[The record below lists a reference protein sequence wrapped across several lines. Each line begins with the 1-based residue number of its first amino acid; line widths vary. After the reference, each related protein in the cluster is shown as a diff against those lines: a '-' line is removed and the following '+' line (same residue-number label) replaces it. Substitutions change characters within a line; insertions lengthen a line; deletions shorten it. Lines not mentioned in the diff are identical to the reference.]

1 MINGP
6 PPVVVLSGKREFN
19 TCLTTLSSSGISSG
33 GLFCT
38 CLDSPIRF
46 VRRGMNES
54 FSKLPSV
61 SNKFFVDVVI
71 GFRNSSSSSSVSLSI
86 FICNCHFRVSD
97 FFFFSRCY
105 CYRCFFRLSF
115 GSLSWALWLGH
126 W

>member
-1 MINGP
+1 M
-6 PPVVVLSGKREFN
+6 VVLSGNSEFN

-54 FSKLPSV
+54 FSKFPSV

-71 GFRNSSSSSSVSLSI
+71 GFRNYSSSSSVSLSFLI
-86 FICNCHFRVSD
+86 FFVTVTSEFQI
-97 FFFFSRCY
+97 FFS
-105 CYRCFFRLSF
+105 
-115 GSLSWALWLGH
+115 
-126 W
+126 